1 MHPRSSGAT
10 VALVLA
16 LALGVAIVATFVP
29 AIPPHARAPSQ
40 RSTTRPGNHGAE
52 SAVIR
57 LSARLPASLLLG
69 TRLAARRPRRLLLS
83 VFSIAVTTSGLV
95 AVLSLRAAS
104 AGWPAGPR
112 VTQATTIISVVLIAL
127 AAVNAGVIAWTTA
140 LETRH
145 SAALARALGA
155 TPRQITAGLCVAQLL
170 PALVGALLGIPGGI
184 AIYRGRRPAGRR
196 RRPQRCGWRRSSS
209 RLCSPS
215 ACSPPSPP
223 DSPRADPSSRCSKR
237 SPHEHAPARRLIA
250 PPRISLTPDPDR
262 GARVLCYPTVLDVPR
277 ELIVY
282 VAGILQLE
290 RRRRGTRR
298 GARLLSPF
306 RQAVF
311 VLAWFRDGGD
321 VERLGAGFGLSRA
334 TAYRYRDEGIGAL
347 AEKAPDLVT
356 VMAAAVRDGV
366 PFPILDGKLVAIDRL
381 DEKKTSVK
389 GREIDAWYSGKS
401 HDFRGNIQ
409 ALIAPSGIPLWT
421 SLVCP
426 GSVHDITAA
435 REHLLETVQ
444 HFLAEVP
451 ILADAGYI
459 GAGAGVWVPVPNPRT
474 APSCPTTSALT
485 TGCCADAI
493 PRRTRLCTHDRPLE
507 GAASCDHEPACHYR
521 TGPVRSRPRPVRA

>member
-1 MHPRSSGAT
+1 M
-10 VALVLA
+10 
-16 LALGVAIVATFVP
+16 
-29 AIPPHARAPSQ
+29 
-40 RSTTRPGNHGAE
+40 
-52 SAVIR
+52 
-57 LSARLPASLLLG
+57 
-69 TRLAARRPRRLLLS
+69 
-83 VFSIAVTTSGLV
+83 
-95 AVLSLRAAS
+95 
-104 AGWPAGPR
+104 
-112 VTQATTIISVVLIAL
+112 
-127 AAVNAGVIAWTTA
+127 
-140 LETRH
+140 
-145 SAALARALGA
+145 
-155 TPRQITAGLCVAQLL
+155 
-170 PALVGALLGIPGGI
+170 
-184 AIYRGRRPAGRR
+184 
-196 RRPQRCGWRRSSS
+196 
-209 RLCSPS
+209 
-215 ACSPPSPP
+215 
-223 DSPRADPSSRCSKR
+223 
-237 SPHEHAPARRLIA
+237 
-250 PPRISLTPDPDR
+250 
-262 GARVLCYPTVLDVPR
+262 LCYPTVLDVPR

-366 PFPILDGKLVAIDRL
+366 PFLILDGKLVAIDRL

-459 GAGAGVWVPVPNPRT
+459 GAGAGVWVPVPQPKDGTELSDDIRAYNRLLRGMRFQGERGFALMTGRWKVLRHVTMSPR
-474 APSCPTTSALT
+474 
-485 TGCCADAI
+485 AI
-493 PRRTRLCTHDRPLE
+493 TELARCVLVLVQFEHRMIM
-507 GAASCDHEPACHYR
+507 
-521 TGPVRSRPRPVRA
+521 